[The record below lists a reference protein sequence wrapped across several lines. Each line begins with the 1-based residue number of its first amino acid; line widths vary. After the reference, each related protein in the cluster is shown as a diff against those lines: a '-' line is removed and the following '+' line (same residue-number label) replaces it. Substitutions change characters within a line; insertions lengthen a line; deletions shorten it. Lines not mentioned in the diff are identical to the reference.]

1 MHLLRVEFIVIYTNN
16 ISIFKY
22 ESYYKI
28 EIFVFNYFTQIIKHL
43 KTMLSKSK
51 SEISFKEL
59 QNKLNTIIDIESG
72 FKHFYDNN
80 YNLLPIERI
89 EIPQANL
96 VILEADNVFIENSNL
111 ESNSETCLEDSHTRQ
126 VFASVLVCIIILC
139 SFLTN

>member
-1 MHLLRVEFIVIYTNN
+1 
-16 ISIFKY
+16 
-22 ESYYKI
+22 
-28 EIFVFNYFTQIIKHL
+28 
-43 KTMLSKSK
+43 MLSKSK

-80 YNLLPIERI
+80 YNLLPIERR

-126 VFASVLVCIIILC
+126 VFASILVCIIILC
-139 SFLTN
+139 SFLTT